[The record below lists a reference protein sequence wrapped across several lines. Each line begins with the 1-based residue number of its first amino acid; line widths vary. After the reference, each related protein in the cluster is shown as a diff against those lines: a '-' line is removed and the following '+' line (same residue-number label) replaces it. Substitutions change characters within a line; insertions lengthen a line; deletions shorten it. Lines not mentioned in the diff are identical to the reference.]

1 MSTSPA
7 VKTLGEW
14 LGTKKELAWLMELPG
29 KPRTPSIID
38 LGRA

>member
-7 VKTLGEW
+7 TNTLGEW
-14 LGTKKELAWLMELPG
+14 LGTKNELAWLIELPG

-38 LGRA
+38 FGRA